1 MIKTKKQLHTK
12 VKANTKPKYK
22 TSTHTHKDESY
33 KLIKKR
39 ITRNYVR
46 QYAIDTTQT
55 IINILPKFAKFYNT
69 LTNVQLIALKFYIFY
84 GHVFYTT
91 LFTRIPKGT
100 QREILFPFSF
110 QDNSNLLMCINGSNI
125 YVPTYNSFSIQ
136 DIPKYIE
143 YNYKLRIDILNN
155 FDTIYDMKTCPK
167 LTGNEILMRG
177 MGTDNEFKNYKDGDI
192 FTFDNF
198 ISTSLDRNIAEYFSK
213 NDSIFVLRGLTNIPF
228 IYMPNTSIYDTN
240 NKDYITHMNS
250 LDIIKCLHEYVLP
263 RNLEFKIDKIDK
275 GFRTDIHHS
284 DYYKNNEIKHSR
296 SFKTLIEL
304 LQKKNIID
312 ANTKADADAK
322 ADAKAN
328 TKADAKA
335 DAKADTNAT
344 TKIISNSIIEDTL
357 YDTIKIYYCT
367 FIQWKPRQKIIF
379 YDIINNPK
387 YVLDKKSANTWVDN
401 DDYDDY
407 DL

>member
-22 TSTHTHKDESY
+22 TSIHTHKDESY

-39 ITRNYVR
+39 ITRKHIR
-46 QYAIDTTQT
+46 QYYINNMQT
-55 IINILPKFAKFYNT
+55 IINILPKFIIFYNK
-69 LTNVQLIALKFYIFY
+69 LTNAQIIALKFFKSY
-84 GHVFYTT
+84 GSRFYTT
-91 LFTRIPKGT
+91 LLTRIPKGT

-125 YVPTYNSFSIQ
+125 NVPTYNSFSIQ

-198 ISTSLDRNIAEYFSK
+198 ISTTLDRDIAEIYSK
-213 NDSIFVLRGLTNIPF
+213 NDSIFILRGLTNIPF
-228 IYMPNTSIYDTN
+228 IYMPNTNIYDTN
-240 NKDYITHMNS
+240 NKDYIKHINS
-250 LDIIKCLHEYVLP
+250 LDIRDCLNEYVLP
-263 RNLEFKIDKIDK
+263 RNLEFKIDKIDS
-275 GFRTDIHHS
+275 GFRT
-284 DYYKNNEIKHSR
+284 YKNFNDININNNTINTSKQFINLIK
-296 SFKTLIEL
+296 L
-304 LQKKNIID
+304 LNKKNIID
-312 ANTKADADAK
+312 T
-322 ADAKAN
+322 
-328 TKADAKA
+328 
-335 DAKADTNAT
+335 DTNADT
-344 TKIISNSIIEDTL
+344 KVDTNANTNADTKVDTKIDTKTISNSIIENTL
-357 YDTIKIYYCT
+357 YNKLKIYYCT

-379 YDIINNPK
+379 NDIIKNSK
-387 YVLDKKSANTWVDN
+387 YVFDKGSANTW
-401 DDYDDY
+401 
-407 DL
+407 